1 VDGLRY
7 RLLLCSKLASIWQRQ
22 ALEAIHAAS
31 LLLVM
36 SLSKRK
42 SSEARRSGHQD
53 QLAGRRISDPYRWM
67 EEDTPALRTWVLA
80 QHESTMAQL
89 VSLPVREKIRARLEE
104 LICTPSTGIIT
115 KAGKRYFFQQRLAD
129 QELAA
134 LYCRDSPKDAPRLL
148 LDPNKLS
155 SDGTDTLADTHPS
168 PDGSLI
174 AYRLSSSGSS
184 CMSLYI
190 MDVESKKV
198 LPDVIPGEVNPVA
211 HAWHTKNRVAWLP
224 DNSGFYYTRGQ
235 RAASAKEARF
245 HHRLY
250 FHRLGD
256 DWRDDA
262 LVFGESLKREQTPY
276 PQLSSDGRYLVVLV
290 QDVSG
295 GAPHSELYLLDREDP
310 QQHLVPVVRNN
321 SFISAT
327 AFHRDK
333 LYIQTNHQAPFGK
346 LTAVK
351 IADIAAGELVG
362 TEVIPA
368 GSFPL
373 GAWTAAG
380 DYLFVETI
388 EDVSSRLRVYYLAG
402 KLVKQIE
409 LPGIGTINTL
419 SAEPE
424 SEELLISFSSFLIPR
439 AVYRFDL
446 QTLEYTLYHQDEIP
460 FDPEMFEI
468 EQVWFKSHD
477 QTRVPMFLVHKRG
490 LARDGRN
497 AAVIHGYGG
506 FGVSLLPK
514 FTAHVIPFL
523 ESGGI
528 YVVVNARGG
537 GEFGEEWHRAGMRE
551 NKQSVFDDF
560 IAAGEW
566 LIGEGYT
573 RASMLGCFGWSNG
586 GLSVNAVAV
595 QRPDLWKAVV
605 AGAAVT
611 DLARFHTAHGGRHW
625 VADYGSPED
634 SDDLNFLMQYSPYHT
649 LPKKIAAPAILTV
662 APDNDDRVAPW
673 HSYKMHAAWL
683 AANLSENPILLRREE
698 KAGHRGSPSAS
709 RTSARYADIWTFFFW
724 QFGIE

>member
-1 VDGLRY
+1 V
-7 RLLLCSKLASIWQRQ
+7 
-22 ALEAIHAAS
+22 
-31 LLLVM
+31 LV
-36 SLSKRK
+36 
-42 SSEARRSGHQD
+42 
-53 QLAGRRISDPYRWM
+53 
-67 EEDTPALRTWVLA
+67 
-80 QHESTMAQL
+80 
-89 VSLPVREKIRARLEE
+89 
-104 LICTPSTGIIT
+104 
-115 KAGKRYFFQQRLAD
+115 
-129 QELAA
+129 
-134 LYCRDSPKDAPRLL
+134 
-148 LDPNKLS
+148 DPNELS
-155 SDGTDTLADTHPS
+155 SDSTITLADTHPS
-168 PDGSLI
+168 RDGSLV
-174 AYRLSSSGSS
+174 AYRLSSAGSS
-184 CMSLYI
+184 CMPLYI
-190 MDVESKKV
+190 MDVAGKEV

-235 RAASAKEARF
+235 STAPAGDARF
-245 HHRLY
+245 HHKLY

-295 GAPHSELYLLDREDP
+295 AAPNSELYLLDREDP
-310 QQHLVPVVRNN
+310 QPRFVAIFSST

-333 LYIQTNHQAPFGK
+333 LFIQTNHQAPFGK

-351 IADIAAGELVG
+351 VADIAGGEFAV

-368 GSFPL
+368 GSFSL
-373 GAWTAAG
+373 GAWTAVG
-380 DYLFVETI
+380 EYLFVETI
-388 EDVSSRLRVYYLAG
+388 EDVSSRLRVYDLAG
-402 KLVKQIE
+402 KLVKQIG
-409 LPGIGTINTL
+409 LPGIGTINAL

-439 AVYRFDL
+439 RVYRLDL
-446 QTLEYTLYHQDEIP
+446 ETLEYALYRQDEVP
-460 FDPEMFEI
+460 FDPEMFET
-468 EQVWFKSHD
+468 EQVWFESRD
-477 QTRVPMFLVHKRG
+477 QTRIPMFLVHKRG
-490 LARDGRN
+490 LARDGKN
-497 AAVIHGYGG
+497 PAVIHGYGG

-523 ESGGI
+523 ESGGVYAI
-528 YVVVNARGG
+528 VNARGG
-537 GEFGEEWHRAGMRE
+537 GEFGGDWHQAGMRE
-551 NKQSVFDDF
+551 NKQNVFDDF
-560 IAAGEW
+560 IAAGEC

-573 RASMLGCFGWSNG
+573 HASMLGCFGWSNG

-611 DLARFHTAHGGRHW
+611 DMARFHTAHGGQHW
-625 VADYGSPED
+625 VADYGSPKD
-634 SDDLNFLMQYSPYHT
+634 SNDLNFLLQYSPYHT
-649 LPKKIAAPAILTV
+649 LPQKIAAPAILTV
-662 APDNDDRVAPW
+662 APDKDDRVAPW

-709 RTSARYADIWTFFFW
+709 RTIARYADIWAFFFW
-724 QFGIE
+724 QLGIE